1 MGRRIEAC
9 PPGFEV
15 ISGANGAREPRIIC
29 ANCKTVVFDPK
40 QRSG

>member
-1 MGRRIEAC
+1 MGTRIEAC

-15 ISGANGAREPRIIC
+15 ISGAIGAKEPRIIC